1 MLNEAELIEKE
12 TIYRQ
17 LRIDAEALETRR
29 SMARWLALS
38 LGIINPGETR
48 QSAVAVLDAL
58 VNYQFVKKEDPD
70 AESLK
75 SYINANW
82 DNINEKTLRYH
93 LLRFKK
99 MGIIENAHG
108 KFYFRL
114 PASGDR
120 FNPDDVFS
128 NMFEQSSKE
137 VVSRVSKV
145 INELKDRSKLI
156 GGQS

>member
-58 VNYQFVKKEDPD
+58 VNYQFVKKED
-70 AESLK
+70 
-75 SYINANW
+75 
-82 DNINEKTLRYH
+82 
-93 LLRFKK
+93 
-99 MGIIENAHG
+99 
-108 KFYFRL
+108 
-114 PASGDR
+114 
-120 FNPDDVFS
+120 
-128 NMFEQSSKE
+128 
-137 VVSRVSKV
+137 
-145 INELKDRSKLI
+145 
-156 GGQS
+156 